1 MAKERSMEATP
12 TWAVAV
18 VCFILLAISIFI
30 EQIIHH
36 LGEWLL
42 KKHKKPLYEAL
53 EKIKAE
59 LMLLGFISLLL
70 TVVQT
75 PVSNLCVPKSVGY
88 SWHPCKADEDAKSK
102 YDDPCL
108 PKGKVQ
114 FASSYAI
121 HQLHIFIFVL
131 AVAHVLYSIA
141 TFALG
146 RLKMR
151 KWRAWEDETKT
162 IEYQFYN
169 DPERFRFARET
180 SFGRRH
186 LHYWSKSP
194 VLLWIVCFFRQFFSS
209 VAKVDYLTLRHGF
222 MIAHLTPQNQENFD
236 FQIYINRA
244 VEKDFKC
251 VVEISPAL
259 WLFTVL
265 YFLTTTNGLYSYLWV
280 PFIPLVIIL
289 LVGTKLE
296 MIIAEMGVRILKRGD
311 IVRGVPVVETGDH
324 LFWFNRPA
332 FVLFLINFVLFQ
344 NAFQVAFFVWSWWK
358 FGYPSCF
365 HQNAADIA
373 IRLTMGVI
381 IQVHCSYVTLPLY
394 ALVTQM
400 GTSMKPIIFGDNV
413 ATALR
418 SWHNTAKKRVKHG
431 RLSENTTPVSSRPAT
446 PLHGTSPVYLL
457 RSYPQYSNEESR
469 TSNAENEGWANEIST
484 SPRRHIENIKDDDH
498 QEGEIHASS
507 SMQLPHPDQH
517 QVEITLSEFTF
528 GNKTS

>member
-1 MAKERSMEATP
+1 MAKERSMEGTP

-42 KKHKKPLYEAL
+42 EKHKKPLHEAL

-70 TVVQT
+70 TVVQD
-75 PVSNLCVPKSVGY
+75 PVSNICVPKTVGY
-88 SWHPCKADEDAKSK
+88 SWHPCKAQEDDKPK

-108 PKGKVQ
+108 EKGKVQ

-131 AVAHVLYSIA
+131 AVAHVLYCIA

-186 LHYWSKSP
+186 LHFWSKSP
-194 VLLWIVCFFRQFFSS
+194 LLLWIVCFFRQFFSS

-222 MIAHLTPQNQENFD
+222 MMAHLTPENQKNFD

-244 VEKDFKC
+244 VDKDFK
-251 VVEISPAL
+251 VVVGIR
-259 WLFTVL
+259 FTS
-265 YFLTTTNGLYSYLWV
+265 F
-280 PFIPLVIIL
+280 
-289 LVGTKLE
+289 
-296 MIIAEMGVRILKRGD
+296 
-311 IVRGVPVVETGDH
+311 
-324 LFWFNRPA
+324 
-332 FVLFLINFVLFQ
+332 FQ
-344 NAFQVAFFVWSWWK
+344 NLF
-358 FGYPSCF
+358 
-365 HQNAADIA
+365 
-373 IRLTMGVI
+373 
-381 IQVHCSYVTLPLY
+381 
-394 ALVTQM
+394 
-400 GTSMKPIIFGDNV
+400 
-413 ATALR
+413 
-418 SWHNTAKKRVKHG
+418 
-431 RLSENTTPVSSRPAT
+431 
-446 PLHGTSPVYLL
+446 
-457 RSYPQYSNEESR
+457 
-469 TSNAENEGWANEIST
+469 
-484 SPRRHIENIKDDDH
+484 
-498 QEGEIHASS
+498 
-507 SMQLPHPDQH
+507 
-517 QVEITLSEFTF
+517 
-528 GNKTS
+528 

>member
-12 TWAVAV
+12 TWAIAV

-36 LGEWLL
+36 IGEWLL
-42 KKHKKPLYEAL
+42 EKRKKPLYEAL

-59 LMLLGFISLLL
+59 LMLLGFLSLLL
-70 TVVQT
+70 TVLQE
-75 PVSNLCVPKSVGY
+75 PVSNLCVPKSIGY
-88 SWHPCKADEDAKSK
+88 SWHPCKPKADAQSEYEVTSCDK
-102 YDDPCL
+102 
-108 PKGKVQ
+108 KGKVQ

-131 AVAHVLYSIA
+131 AVAHVLYCIA

-186 LHYWSKSP
+186 MHFWSKSP

-222 MIAHLTPQNQENFD
+222 MMAHLTPQNQNNFD

-244 VEKDFKC
+244 VDKDFK
-251 VVEISPAL
+251 VVVGISPAL

-265 YFLTTTNGLYSYLWV
+265 YFLTTTDGLYSYLWV
-280 PFIPLVIIL
+280 PFVPLVIIL
-289 LVGTKLE
+289 LVGTKLQ
-296 MIIAEMGVRILKRGD
+296 MIITEMGVRISERGD
-311 IVRGVPVVETGDH
+311 IVKGVPVVETGDH
-324 LFWFNRPA
+324 LFWFNRPGL
-332 FVLFLINFVLFQ
+332 VLFLINFVLFQ

-358 FGYPSCF
+358 FGFPSCF
-365 HQNAADIA
+365 HQNAADLA

-400 GTSMKPIIFGDNV
+400 GSSMKPIIFGDNV

-418 SWHNTAKKRVKHG
+418 SWHHTAKKRVKHG
-431 RLSENTTPVSSRPAT
+431 LSGHTTPANSRPTT
-446 PLHGTSPVYLL
+446 PLHGTSPVHLL
-457 RSYPQYSNEESR
+457 RGYPQYNEDSVQASPR
-469 TSNAENEGWANEIST
+469 TSNVENEGWANEIS
-484 SPRRHIENIKDDDH
+484 NDN
-498 QEGEIHASS
+498 QEGEILQHASTDHNK
-507 SMQLPHPDQH
+507 QI
-517 QVEITLSEFTF
+517 EITMSDFTF
-528 GNKTS
+528 GNK

>member
-12 TWAVAV
+12 TWAIAV

-36 LGEWLL
+36 IGEWLL
-42 KKHKKPLYEAL
+42 EKRKKPLYEAL

-59 LMLLGFISLLL
+59 LMLLGFLSLLL
-70 TVVQT
+70 TVLQE
-75 PVSNLCVPKSVGY
+75 PVSNLCVPKSIGY
-88 SWHPCKADEDAKSK
+88 SWHPCKPKEDAQSEYEVTSCDK
-102 YDDPCL
+102 
-108 PKGKVQ
+108 KGKVQ

-131 AVAHVLYSIA
+131 AVAHVLYCIA

-186 LHYWSKSP
+186 MHFWSKSP

-222 MIAHLTPQNQENFD
+222 MMAHLTPQNQNNFD

-244 VEKDFKC
+244 VDKDFK
-251 VVEISPAL
+251 VVVGISPAL

-265 YFLTTTNGLYSYLWV
+265 YFLTTTDGLYSYLWV
-280 PFIPLVIIL
+280 PFVPLVIIL
-289 LVGTKLE
+289 LVGTKLQ
-296 MIIAEMGVRILKRGD
+296 MIITEMGVRISERGD
-311 IVRGVPVVETGDH
+311 IVKGVPVVETGDH
-324 LFWFNRPA
+324 LFWFNRPGL
-332 FVLFLINFVLFQ
+332 VLFLINFVLFQ

-358 FGYPSCF
+358 FGFPSCF
-365 HQNAADIA
+365 HQNAADLA

-400 GTSMKPIIFGDNV
+400 GSSMKPIIFGDNV

-418 SWHNTAKKRVKHG
+418 SWHHTAKKRVKHG
-431 RLSENTTPVSSRPAT
+431 LSGHTTPANSRPTT
-446 PLHGTSPVYLL
+446 PLHGTSPVHLL
-457 RSYPQYSNEESR
+457 RGYPQYNEDSVQASPR
-469 TSNAENEGWANEIST
+469 TSNVENEGWANEIS
-484 SPRRHIENIKDDDH
+484 NDN
-498 QEGEIHASS
+498 QEGEILQHASTDHNK
-507 SMQLPHPDQH
+507 QI
-517 QVEITLSEFTF
+517 EIIMSDFTF
-528 GNKTS
+528 GNK

>member
-12 TWAVAV
+12 TWAIAV

-36 LGEWLL
+36 IGEWLL
-42 KKHKKPLYEAL
+42 EKRKKPLYEAL

-59 LMLLGFISLLL
+59 LMLLGFLSLLL
-70 TVVQT
+70 TVLQE
-75 PVSNLCVPKSVGY
+75 PVSNLCVPKSIGY
-88 SWHPCKADEDAKSK
+88 SWHPCKPKADAQSEYEVTSCDK
-102 YDDPCL
+102 
-108 PKGKVQ
+108 KGKVQ

-131 AVAHVLYSIA
+131 AVAHVLYCIA

-186 LHYWSKSP
+186 MHFWSKSP

-222 MIAHLTPQNQENFD
+222 MMSCIM
-236 FQIYINRA
+236 
-244 VEKDFKC
+244 
-251 VVEISPAL
+251 AL
-259 WLFTVL
+259 HGAIFSDYYRWIVL
-265 YFLTTTNGLYSYLWV
+265 VSLGAICPTC
-280 PFIPLVIIL
+280 
-289 LVGTKLE
+289 K
-296 MIIAEMGVRILKRGD
+296 MGVRISERGD
-311 IVRGVPVVETGDH
+311 IVKGVPVVETGDH
-324 LFWFNRPA
+324 LFWFNRPGL
-332 FVLFLINFVLFQ
+332 VLFLINFVLFQ

-358 FGYPSCF
+358 FGFPSCF
-365 HQNAADIA
+365 HQNAADLA

-400 GTSMKPIIFGDNV
+400 GSSMKPIIFGDNV

-418 SWHNTAKKRVKHG
+418 SWHHTAKKRVKHG
-431 RLSENTTPVSSRPAT
+431 LSGHTTPANSRPTT
-446 PLHGTSPVYLL
+446 PLHGTSPVHLL
-457 RSYPQYSNEESR
+457 RGYPQYNEDSVQASPR
-469 TSNAENEGWANEIST
+469 TSNVENEGWANEIS
-484 SPRRHIENIKDDDH
+484 NDN
-498 QEGEIHASS
+498 QEGEILQHASTDHNN
-507 SMQLPHPDQH
+507 QI
-517 QVEITLSEFTF
+517 EITMSDFTF
-528 GNKTS
+528 GNK

>member
-42 KKHKKPLYEAL
+42 KKHKKPLYAAL

-70 TVVQT
+70 TVIQD
-75 PVSNLCVPKSVGY
+75 PVSNLCVPKTVGY
-88 SWHPCKADEDAKSK
+88 SWHPCKADEDVKSE

-108 PKGKVQ
+108 QKGKVQ

-131 AVAHVLYSIA
+131 AIAHVLYCIA

-186 LHYWSKSP
+186 MHFWSKSP
-194 VLLWIVCFFRQFFSS
+194 VMLWIVCFFRQFFSS
-209 VAKVDYLTLRHGF
+209 VAEVDYLTLRHGF
-222 MIAHLTPQNQENFD
+222 MMAHLTPQNQENFD

-244 VEKDFKC
+244 VDKDFK
-251 VVEISPAL
+251 VVVGISPAL

-265 YFLTTTNGLYSYLWV
+265 YFLSTTDGVYSYLWV
-280 PFIPLVIIL
+280 PFVPLIIIL
-289 LVGTKLE
+289 LVGTKLQ
-296 MIIAEMGVRILKRGD
+296 MIITEMGVRISERGD
-311 IVRGVPVVETGDH
+311 IVKGVPVVEIGDH
-324 LFWFNRPA
+324 LFWFNRPGL
-332 FVLFLINFVLFQ
+332 VLFFINFVLFQ

-358 FGYPSCF
+358 FGFPSCF
-365 HQNAADIA
+365 HRNAADLA

-400 GTSMKPIIFGDNV
+400 GSSMKPIIFGDNV

-418 SWHNTAKKRVKHG
+418 SWHNTAKKRVRHG
-431 RLSENTTPVSSRPAT
+431 RVSENTTPISSRPAT
-446 PLHGTSPVYLL
+446 PLRGTSPVHLL
-457 RSYPQYSNEESR
+457 RGYPKYNEDNVQAYPR
-469 TSNAENEGWANEIST
+469 TSNVENEGWANETST
-484 SPRRHIENIKDDDH
+484 ENKDH
-498 QEGEIHASS
+498 QEEGQILQHAST
-507 SMQLPHPDQH
+507 SMQHPHTDQH
-517 QVEITLSEFTF
+517 QIEIAMSDFTF
-528 GNKTS
+528 GNK

>member
-1 MAKERSMEATP
+1 MEATP

-42 KKHKKPLYEAL
+42 KRHKKPLYEAL

-88 SWHPCKADEDAKSK
+88 SWHPCKTEEVAKST

-108 PKGKVQ
+108 AKGKVQ

-131 AVAHVLYSIA
+131 AVAHVLYCIA

-186 LHYWSKSP
+186 LHFWSKSP

-222 MIAHLTPQNQENFD
+222 LIAHLIPQNQENFD

-244 VEKDFKC
+244 VEKDFK
-251 VVEISPAL
+251 VVVGISPAF

-265 YFLTTTNGLYSYLWV
+265 YFLTTTDGLYSYLWV
-280 PFIPLVIIL
+280 PFVPLITIL
-289 LVGTKLE
+289 LVGTKLQ
-296 MIIAEMGVRILKRGD
+296 MIITEMGVRISERGD
-311 IVRGVPVVETGDH
+311 IVKGVPVVEIGDH
-324 LFWFNRPA
+324 LFWFKRPG

-358 FGYPSCF
+358 FGFPSCF
-365 HQNAADIA
+365 HQNAADLA

-400 GTSMKPIIFGDNV
+400 GSSMKPIIFGDNV

-431 RLSENTTPVSSRPAT
+431 RLSGNTTTISSRAAT
-446 PLHGTSPVYLL
+446 PLHGTSPVHLL
-457 RSYPQYSNEESR
+457 RFYPQYNEDSVQASPRISNV
-469 TSNAENEGWANEIST
+469 ENEGWANEIST
-484 SPRRHIENIKDDDH
+484 STRTRNENNDD
-498 QEGEIHASS
+498 QEGEILQHAST
-507 SMQLPHPDQH
+507 SMQPPNTDQH
-517 QVEITLSEFTF
+517 QIEITMSDFTF
-528 GNKTS
+528 GNK

>member
-30 EQIIHH
+30 EQIMHH

-70 TVVQT
+70 TVIQD

-88 SWHPCKADEDAKSK
+88 SWHPCKADEDVKSE

-108 PKGKVQ
+108 Q
-114 FASSYAI
+114 
-121 HQLHIFIFVL
+121 
-131 AVAHVLYSIA
+131 
-141 TFALG
+141 
-146 RLKMR
+146 KMR

-186 LHYWSKSP
+186 MHFWSKSP
-194 VLLWIVCFFRQFFSS
+194 VMLWIVCFFRQFFSS

-222 MIAHLTPQNQENFD
+222 MMAHLTPQNQENFD

-244 VEKDFKC
+244 VDKDFK
-251 VVEISPAL
+251 VVVGISPAL

-265 YFLTTTNGLYSYLWV
+265 YFLSTTDGVYSYLWV
-280 PFIPLVIIL
+280 PFVPLIIIL
-289 LVGTKLE
+289 LVGTKLQ
-296 MIIAEMGVRILKRGD
+296 MIITEMGVRISERGD
-311 IVRGVPVVETGDH
+311 IVKGVPVVEIGDH
-324 LFWFNRPA
+324 LFWFNRPGL
-332 FVLFLINFVLFQ
+332 VLFFINFVLFQ

-358 FGYPSCF
+358 FGFPSCF
-365 HQNAADIA
+365 HRNAADLA

-400 GTSMKPIIFGDNV
+400 GSSMKPIIFGDNV

-418 SWHNTAKKRVKHG
+418 SWHNTAKKRVRHG
-431 RLSENTTPVSSRPAT
+431 RVSENTTPISSRPAT
-446 PLHGTSPVYLL
+446 PLRGTSPVHLL
-457 RSYPQYSNEESR
+457 RGYPKYNEDNVQAYPR
-469 TSNAENEGWANEIST
+469 TSNVENEGWANETST
-484 SPRRHIENIKDDDH
+484 ENKDH
-498 QEGEIHASS
+498 QEEGQILQHAST
-507 SMQLPHPDQH
+507 SMQHPHTDQH
-517 QVEITLSEFTF
+517 QIEIAMSDFTF
-528 GNKTS
+528 GNK